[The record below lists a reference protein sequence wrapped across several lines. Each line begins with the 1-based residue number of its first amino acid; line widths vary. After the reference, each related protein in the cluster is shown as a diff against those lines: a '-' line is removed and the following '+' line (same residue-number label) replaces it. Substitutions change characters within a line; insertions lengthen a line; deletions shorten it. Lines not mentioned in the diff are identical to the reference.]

1 MSVLK
6 NTLLFFCLSFNFFL
20 SAQKISIGN
29 NEGVSENMPLALHKN
44 GNYSQ
49 FIYLGSE
56 IKTSGNIKSLTFKLN
71 TTGNL
76 NIASFNRWTLG
87 LKEVAATTTE
97 LSTFRNSVTP
107 FSGFTRVFDG
117 YIQYNQ
123 ANGEV
128 TVVFSTPFKYNHTK
142 NLVVEINE
150 NSGGQMPYDYNKPTP
165 KFQIFW
171 TAGYRAGYR
180 NKYGYV
186 GSDHSYYGLLKERK
200 VPRVIIGFKQDEVTP
215 PVITMQNPAEASIC
229 KNNSFVFSDVSVTE
243 NPNLKWTTDGAGV
256 FEDDTKLLS
265 KYTPSE
271 QDATKGFVILTLT
284 ATKESVTVTK
294 TFKLSIQADAKSAG
308 TDGILTVCKGVNPTE
323 KELFDALKGAPETG
337 GVWVSIGLVHTYTQT
352 TSLGCNPQ
360 KATITVK
367 EETDVKS
374 AGEDGVLSILKDYE
388 PTEEELFAALNG
400 FATTDGSWVKK
411 NSNTYIYTIT
421 STSPCVKNTTAT
433 IRIKRNQKTTNAFS
447 PNGDGV
453 NDTWIVL
460 PDIANKYPKN
470 TMCIYNRHG
479 NLVYKALRY
488 NNDWDGTS
496 NGKITLSKKSK
507 LPAGPYV
514 YILELNNA
522 TKKVLKGWVYIN
534 Y

>member
-171 TAGYRAGYR
+171 TVR
-180 NKYGYV
+180 
-186 GSDHSYYGLLKERK
+186 
-200 VPRVIIGFKQDEVTP
+200 
-215 PVITMQNPAEASIC
+215 
-229 KNNSFVFSDVSVTE
+229 
-243 NPNLKWTTDGAGV
+243 
-256 FEDDTKLLS
+256 LS
-265 KYTPSE
+265 CR
-271 QDATKGFVILTLT
+271 L
-284 ATKESVTVTK
+284 
-294 TFKLSIQADAKSAG
+294 
-308 TDGILTVCKGVNPTE
+308 
-323 KELFDALKGAPETG
+323 
-337 GVWVSIGLVHTYTQT
+337 
-352 TSLGCNPQ
+352 
-360 KATITVK
+360 
-367 EETDVKS
+367 
-374 AGEDGVLSILKDYE
+374 
-388 PTEEELFAALNG
+388 
-400 FATTDGSWVKK
+400 
-411 NSNTYIYTIT
+411 
-421 STSPCVKNTTAT
+421 
-433 IRIKRNQKTTNAFS
+433 
-447 PNGDGV
+447 
-453 NDTWIVL
+453 
-460 PDIANKYPKN
+460 
-470 TMCIYNRHG
+470 
-479 NLVYKALRY
+479 
-488 NNDWDGTS
+488 
-496 NGKITLSKKSK
+496 
-507 LPAGPYV
+507 
-514 YILELNNA
+514 
-522 TKKVLKGWVYIN
+522 
-534 Y
+534 